1 MNAELERY
9 IFVILAAVHI
19 VMTGIFLS
27 LFRTVRGIAKRA
39 DRGGAEMNV
48 PITVA
53 ELIEML
59 EKFPQDAVIVNN
71 NLDPASVSIDMEV
84 EGLVVEVD

>member
-1 MNAELERY
+1 
-9 IFVILAAVHI
+9 
-19 VMTGIFLS
+19 MTGIFLS
-27 LFRTVRGIAKRA
+27 LFRTVRGIAKRD

-48 PITVA
+48 PVTVA

-71 NLDPASVSIDMEV
+71 NLAPTSVILDMEV
-84 EGLVVEVD
+84 EGLIVEVD

>member
-1 MNAELERY
+1 
-9 IFVILAAVHI
+9 
-19 VMTGIFLS
+19 
-27 LFRTVRGIAKRA
+27 
-39 DRGGAEMNV
+39 MNV

-71 NLDPASVSIDMEV
+71 SLNPASVILDMEV

>member
-1 MNAELERY
+1 MNE
-9 IFVILAAVHI
+9 
-19 VMTGIFLS
+19 
-27 LFRTVRGIAKRA
+27 
-39 DRGGAEMNV
+39 

-59 EKFPQDAVIVNN
+59 EKFPQDAVIVNE
-71 NLDPASVSIDMEV
+71 NLEPASVILDMEV

>member
-1 MNAELERY
+1 
-9 IFVILAAVHI
+9 
-19 VMTGIFLS
+19 
-27 LFRTVRGIAKRA
+27 
-39 DRGGAEMNV
+39 MNV

-59 EKFPQDAVIVNN
+59 KKFPQDAVVVNN
-71 NLDPASVSIDMEV
+71 NLEPASVRLDMAV